1 MPRKKLEP
9 EVPQEEILQTTPEE
23 PMLLTEEAPM
33 PDIALTSVLPDD
45 APEEPLLPY
54 GEEDTESETTVM
66 EAEEAVVLDAS
77 EPVSEDLAEPSD
89 PAPKRRTRRKT
100 AAESSEEEPTP
111 KAAESD
117 QKSFYD
123 LDFHTL
129 DQNLSPEQR
138 QEWNT
143 IYASFRSRSAM
154 RGTIIGIDPHSMA
167 VRDPQSG
174 ALETKRMYCAV
185 IVPFRVRILIPETEL
200 WTEGDE
206 RPNFVLRNMAGA
218 QIDFVITHVDR
229 EAGFA
234 IGSRKLALRSRR
246 YFFSAQ
252 LFHRPGSRVTCHVL
266 AVGPRRCLVE
276 CYGHDLNLTQRDM
289 SYAAIPD
296 LRDQYHP
303 GDELNCIVKQYDRQ
317 ADTLEISVKESVPNP
332 FDDAVFRH
340 PVGSRRQAS
349 IAGKYAGGVFCN
361 LPDGAVVMC
370 RYAFHYED
378 SDFQIGDTVMVVIQ
392 RYDEGKKQI
401 FGKIVGKL

>member
-1 MPRKKLEP
+1 MPRKKPEP
-9 EVPQEEILQTTPEE
+9 EVPQEDILQITPEE
-23 PMLLTEEAPM
+23 PMPLAEEAPM
-33 PDIALTSVLPDD
+33 PDIALTSILPDD
-45 APEEPLLPY
+45 PLEEPLLPY
-54 GEEDTESETTVM
+54 GEEEIESETTVM
-66 EAEEAVVLDAS
+66 DAEEATPLDAS
-77 EPVSEDLAEPSD
+77 EAVPEEAENPSKS
-89 PAPKRRTRRKT
+89 APKRRAHQKA
-100 AAESSEEEPTP
+100 AAEPLTEEVPPE
-111 KAAESD
+111 AE

-123 LDFHTL
+123 LDFHML

-138 QEWNT
+138 QERNT

-154 RGTIIGIDPHSMA
+154 RGTIIGIDPHSMTI
-167 VRDPQSG
+167 RNPQNG

-200 WTEGDE
+200 WAEGDE

-234 IGSRKLALRSRR
+234 IASRRLALRSRR
-246 YFFSAQ
+246 YFFSTQ
-252 LFHRPGSRVTCHVL
+252 PLHRPGSRVTCHVL

-276 CYGHDLNLTQRDM
+276 CYGHDINLTQRDM

-296 LRDQYHP
+296 LRNQYHP

-317 ADTLEISVKESVPNP
+317 TDILEISVKESVPNP
-332 FDDAVFRH
+332 FEDAVFRH

-401 FGKIVGKL
+401 FGKIVAKG